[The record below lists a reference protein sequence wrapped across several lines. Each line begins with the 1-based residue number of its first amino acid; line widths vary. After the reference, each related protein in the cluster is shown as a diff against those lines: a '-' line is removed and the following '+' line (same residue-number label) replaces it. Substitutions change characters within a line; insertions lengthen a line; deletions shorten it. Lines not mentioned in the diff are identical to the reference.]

1 MVVSEERRNSKDT
14 IDNDSCTFGHIV
26 DIDHSDVRQ
35 RKKLR
40 IFGHG
45 NEKVGDWLMGEKQ
58 GLKILV
64 IIIISLIGLI
74 IFMLI
79 TYLIKDKSLPL
90 VEMIKKSIGGIV

>member
-1 MVVSEERRNSKDT
+1 
-14 IDNDSCTFGHIV
+14 
-26 DIDHSDVRQ
+26 
-35 RKKLR
+35 
-40 IFGHG
+40 
-45 NEKVGDWLMGEKQ
+45 MGEKQ